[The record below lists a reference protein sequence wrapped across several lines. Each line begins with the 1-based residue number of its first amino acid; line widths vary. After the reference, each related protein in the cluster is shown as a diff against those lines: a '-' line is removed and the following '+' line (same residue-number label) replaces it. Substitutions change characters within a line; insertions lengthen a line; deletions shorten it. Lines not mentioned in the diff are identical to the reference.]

1 MRRNEECG
9 LSYAVCW
16 QRTIPSNRATCACE
30 CSQAFSVYRGTYPI
44 GRYQLSLDNP
54 IIGFPINLFAGVRN
68 FFLLHLPHNART
80 RCASTSSPPPKEEK
94 KETFIRKS
102 CHAQNDYDSVSFNPF
117 LFHLTNSFLK
127 NFFFLLVDND
137 VRRPMH
143 EKSELAAMACSTH
156 TVVVVDL
163 LPVIKFYPGLGC
175 S

>member
-1 MRRNEECG
+1 MH
-9 LSYAVCW
+9 LV
-16 QRTIPSNRATCACE
+16 
-30 CSQAFSVYRGTYPI
+30 
-44 GRYQLSLDNP
+44 
-54 IIGFPINLFAGVRN
+54 
-68 FFLLHLPHNART
+68 FFLPPICALSSCSLFCLALRRDLRLLAGGIPPPLHRCRWDHSERWCKWLRRLPGGL
-80 RCASTSSPPPKEEK
+80 RCSAIPPGSSGCGSTSSPPPKEEK